1 MTKRYPFPQ
10 KKVFQVLFGLY
21 LFSILYFCRVS
32 QVSYYLL
39 GFYKSQFLS
48 LSITLLAL
56 LVFLIYQRKHLLQIV
71 FNYRIALA
79 ILFAAA
85 ILIPMCVKKDW
96 QMMYFSILL
105 SILMGVFFSYFVSC
119 AQAGKGF
126 CVVMATLAAYSLAA
140 FLHCGRWQTVGFW
153 PLPSSSTPMVGNFTI
168 ISWPLYPKHWC
179 GTGILAFSGS
189 LGFTN
194 SFCFWRCISA
204 FTMFNGKSRPLCG
217 CAAVFCV

>member
-1 MTKRYPFPQ
+1 MQHGQSF
-10 KKVFQVLFGLY
+10 VFRHVDFVQNGEATVLHALIDRAGTEPHLPVFKCVHADEAGGVHVDVEGNVPGRTAEH
-21 LFSILYFCRVS
+21 CG

-126 CVVMATLAAYSLAA
+126 CVVMATLAAYSV
-140 FLHCGRWQTVGFW
+140 FFNVSIYINNVW
-153 PLPSSSTPMVGNFTI
+153 
-168 ISWPLYPKHWC
+168 LY
-179 GTGILAFSGS
+179 L
-189 LGFTN
+189 
-194 SFCFWRCISA
+194 
-204 FTMFNGKSRPLCG
+204 
-217 CAAVFCV
+217 

>member
-140 FLHCGRWQTVGFW
+140 FFALR
-153 PLPSSSTPMVGNFTI
+153 PLADR
-168 ISWPLYPKHWC
+168 
-179 GTGILAFSGS
+179 GILAPPVFVNAYGGEFYNY
-189 LGFTN
+189 LLAFVPKTLVRDRNFGIFREPGVYQ
-194 SFCFWRCISA
+194 FFLFLALYLCFYHVQ
-204 FTMFNGKSRPLCG
+204 G
-217 CAAVFCV
+217 

>member
-1 MTKRYPFPQ
+1 MTQRYPFPQ

-56 LVFLIYQRKHLLQIV
+56 LIFLIYQRKHLLQIV

-105 SILMGVFFSYFVSC
+105 RSEEHTSEL
-119 AQAGKGF
+119 Q
-126 CVVMATLAAYSLAA
+126 
-140 FLHCGRWQTVGFW
+140 
-153 PLPSSSTPMVGNFTI
+153 
-168 ISWPLYPKHWC
+168 
-179 GTGILAFSGS
+179 
-189 LGFTN
+189 
-194 SFCFWRCISA
+194 
-204 FTMFNGKSRPLCG
+204 SRI
-217 CAAVFCV
+217 

>member
-1 MTKRYPFPQ
+1 
-10 KKVFQVLFGLY
+10 
-21 LFSILYFCRVS
+21 
-32 QVSYYLL
+32 
-39 GFYKSQFLS
+39 
-48 LSITLLAL
+48 
-56 LVFLIYQRKHLLQIV
+56 
-71 FNYRIALA
+71 
-79 ILFAAA
+79 
-85 ILIPMCVKKDW
+85 MCVKKDW

-140 FLHCGRWQTVGFW
+140 FFALR
-153 PLPSSSTPMVGNFTI
+153 PLADR
-168 ISWPLYPKHWC
+168 
-179 GTGILAFSGS
+179 GILAPPVFVNAYGGEFYNYL